1 MKPNDVSI
9 HTSDKAEPKTL
20 WEAIRLILEQ
30 SQAPIALH
38 EIVRAV
44 ADSPYPGS
52 PTRVRVRSVLRRQSL
67 FNNVIE
73 TETHFYHLPKA

>member
-1 MKPNDVSI
+1 MKPHDESI
-9 HTSDKAEPKTL
+9 YTSDTAAPKTL

-30 SQAPIALH
+30 SQEPIALH

-44 ADSPYPGS
+44 GDSPYPGN
-52 PTRVRVRSVLRRQSL
+52 PTRLRVRSVLRRQSL
-67 FNNVIE
+67 FNHVIE